1 MFLNKRFF
9 WEKNPQGKKKPTG
22 IIMLKLLVGFRRLN
36 LFFCGDDTK
45 SQKIRK
51 HNLSFGPS
59 AFLPVT
65 AGLSIDT
72 VLVLMDDWHGI
83 GGFY

>member
-1 MFLNKRFF
+1 
-9 WEKNPQGKKKPTG
+9 
-22 IIMLKLLVGFRRLN
+22 MLKLLVGFRRLN

-51 HNLSFGPS
+51 RNLSFGQS

-72 VLVLMDDWHGI
+72 VLVLMDDWHGM
-83 GGFY
+83 GEFY